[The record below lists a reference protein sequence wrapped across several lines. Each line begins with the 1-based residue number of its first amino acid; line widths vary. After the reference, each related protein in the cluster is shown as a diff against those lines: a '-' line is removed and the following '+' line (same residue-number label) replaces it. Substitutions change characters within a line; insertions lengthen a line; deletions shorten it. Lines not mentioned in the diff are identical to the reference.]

1 MTCSLFIKCLFEFIG
16 TAMLI
21 LLGDGVVASTIL
33 QKSKGFNGGWVVIT
47 FAWGFAVMCG
57 AFIAAPYSGAHLNP
71 ALSVGLALAGVF
83 PWAYVPVYMVSQL
96 LGGFLGAVLVYIFY
110 KDHYDVTDDPDVKLG
125 TFCTMPAI
133 MNKPRNLVCEVI
145 GTFVLVFI
153 ILCLAV
159 DGNTPEVGLGSVGLF
174 PVTFLIV
181 AIGMSLGGATG
192 YAINPAR
199 DLPPRFAHFILPIKN
214 KGQSGWGYS
223 WVPVVGPLI
232 GSCLAAGCYML
243 IFT

>member
-1 MTCSLFIKCLFEFIG
+1 
-16 TAMLI
+16 MLI

-110 KDHYDVTDDPDVKLG
+110 KDHYEQSDDPDCK
-125 TFCTMPAI
+125 A
-133 MNKPRNLVCEVI
+133 
-145 GTFVLVFI
+145 
-153 ILCLAV
+153 
-159 DGNTPEVGLGSVGLF
+159 GN
-174 PVTFLIV
+174 FL
-181 AIGMSLGGATG
+181 
-192 YAINPAR
+192 
-199 DLPPRFAHFILPIKN
+199 H
-214 KGQSGWGYS
+214 
-223 WVPVVGPLI
+223 
-232 GSCLAAGCYML
+232 
-243 IFT
+243 